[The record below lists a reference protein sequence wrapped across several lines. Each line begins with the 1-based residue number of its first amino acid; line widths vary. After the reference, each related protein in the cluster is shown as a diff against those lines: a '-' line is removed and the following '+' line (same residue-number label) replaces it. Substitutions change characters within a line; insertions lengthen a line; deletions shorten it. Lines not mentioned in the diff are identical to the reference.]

1 MAAKKIGCQ
10 TPTESVV
17 LPYSKTLGPKAIKLY
32 NMSKRKAMPW
42 QELLAYDMMAVNEEG
57 LWVHSKFGWSIA
69 RRNGK
74 SELIEIRE
82 LYGLIV
88 LGEQILHT
96 AHRTTTS
103 HSSWERLVALLNE
116 VGLEED
122 VDFKTKKQM
131 GLETIEILE
140 TGGKISFR
148 TRSSKG
154 GLGEGFD
161 LLVIDEAQEYT
172 DDQSTALKYVI
183 SDSKNPQTIYCGTPP
198 TVTSSGTVFM
208 KIRDN
213 ALQGETEDVGWAEW
227 SVPHMSDP
235 RDKKIWYKTNP
246 SLGTIL
252 TERSIRGELEE
263 NDDPV
268 DFNIQRYGVW
278 LRYNQKSAITAEEW
292 NSLKVEGEITIM
304 GRIYAGVKFGKSGE
318 NACLSVA
325 IRTTDGRIFTEGIDC
340 RPIRDGNG
348 WLVEYLAALRPSAIW
363 IDGANGQQQLA
374 DDLKEAKVKHVVIP
388 TTKQVIAAAAA
399 FEQGIF
405 DGTICHAGQ
414 PAMVQAVT
422 NCEKRAI
429 GSNGG
434 FGYRALKEG
443 IEIALLESNML
454 AYYPCSTEKEK
465 KPQKISV

>member
-1 MAAKKIGCQ
+1 MAAKRIGCQ
-10 TPTESVV
+10 TPTDSVV
-17 LPYSKTLGPKAIKLY
+17 LPYNKTLGTKAVKLY
-32 NMSKRKAMPW
+32 NMSRQKAMPW

-57 LWVHSKFGWSIA
+57 LWVHSKFGWAVA

-74 SELIEIRE
+74 SELIEMRE
-82 LYGLIV
+82 LYGLIT
-88 LGEQILHT
+88 GEKILHT

-103 HSSWERLVALLNE
+103 HSSWERLVALLTE

-122 VDFKTKKQM
+122 IDFKTKKQM
-131 GLETIEILE
+131 GLETIEMIG
-140 TGGKISFR
+140 TNGRISFR

-198 TVTSSGTVFM
+198 TVASSGTVFM
-208 KIRDN
+208 KLRDN
-213 ALQGETEDVGWAEW
+213 VLQGKTEDVGWEEW
-227 SVPHMSDP
+227 SVPHMSDV
-235 RDKKIWYKTNP
+235 RDKNIWYRTNP
-246 SLGTIL
+246 SLGIVL
-252 TERSIRGELEE
+252 TERAIRGELEE

-268 DFNIQRYGVW
+268 DFNIQRYGLW
-278 LRYNQKSAITAEEW
+278 LRYNQKSAITTEDW
-292 NSLKVEGEITIM
+292 NPLKVDGEITVM

-318 NACLSVA
+318 NVCLSVA
-325 IRTTDGRIFTEGIDC
+325 IRTTDGRIFVEGIDC
-340 RPIRDGNG
+340 RPIRDGND
-348 WLVEYLAALRPSAIW
+348 WIVEYMRALRPDAIW
-363 IDGANGQQQLA
+363 IDGANGQQLLA
-374 DDLKEAKVKHVVIP
+374 DDLKKAKVKHVTLP
-388 TTKQVIAAAAA
+388 TTKQVVSAASA

-429 GSNGG
+429 GSGGG

-443 IEIALLESNML
+443 IEIALLESIML

-465 KPQKISV
+465 KPQKINV

>member
-1 MAAKKIGCQ
+1 MAAKRIGCQ
-10 TPTESVV
+10 TPTDSVV
-17 LPYSKTLGPKAIKLY
+17 LPYSKSLGPKAVKLY
-32 NMSKRKAMPW
+32 NMSRQKAMPW

-57 LWVHSKFGWSIA
+57 LWTHSKFGWSVA

-74 SELIEIRE
+74 SELIEMRE
-82 LYGLIV
+82 LYGLIA
-88 LGEQILHT
+88 GEKILHT

-103 HSSWERLVALLNE
+103 HSSWERLVALLTDI
-116 VGLEED
+116 GLEED

-131 GLETIEILE
+131 GLETIEMIG
-140 TGGKISFR
+140 TNGRISFR

-198 TVTSSGTVFM
+198 TVASSGTVFM
-208 KIRDN
+208 KLRDN
-213 ALQGETEDVGWAEW
+213 VLQGKTEDVGWEEW
-227 SVPHMSDP
+227 SVPHMSDV
-235 RDKKIWYKTNP
+235 RDREIWYKTNP
-246 SLGTIL
+246 SLGIVL
-252 TERSIRGELEE
+252 TERAIAGELEE

-268 DFNIQRYGVW
+268 DFNIQRYGLW

-292 NSLKVEGEITIM
+292 NRLKVDSKTVLKGK
-304 GRIYAGVKFGKSGE
+304 IYAGVKFGKSGE
-318 NACLSVA
+318 NVCLSVA
-325 IRTTDGRIFTEGIDC
+325 VKTTDGRVFTEGIDC
-340 RPIRDGNG
+340 RSIRDGNS
-348 WLVEYLAALRPSAIW
+348 WIVDYLKAMKPNAIW
-363 IDGANGQQQLA
+363 IDGANGQQLLA
-374 DDLKEAKVKHVVIP
+374 NDLKEAKVKHVVLP
-388 TTKQVIAAAAA
+388 TTKEVIAAASA
-399 FEQGIF
+399 FERGIYE
-405 DGTICHAGQ
+405 GTICHAAQ

-429 GSNGG
+429 GSGGG

-465 KPQKISV
+465 KPQKVNA